1 MTARYRNLM
10 FGDAV
15 KQAQTRMGSREM
27 YGREAAEDAP
37 DQLTANEAAFIAAR
51 DSFYLASS
59 GAGGW
64 PYLQHRGGPA
74 GFVKILD
81 AGTLGFADYRGNRQY
96 ISVGNMAED
105 DRVALFFMDYAN
117 RARLKLLGRMR
128 AVDLD
133 DTLAAQLTDPDY
145 RARPERG
152 LLITVE
158 AYDWNCS
165 QHITPRYPEDQ
176 VTAALAKLQA
186 RIAELEQQLAA
197 QDAGA

>member
-96 ISVGNMAED
+96 ISTGNLRRD
-105 DRVALFFMDYAN
+105 DRVSILAIDFA
-117 RARLKLLGRMR
+117 RRKRLKLLGRAEISEDPDVIAYLNGPGRPEAER
-128 AVDLD
+128 AV
-133 DTLAAQLTDPDY
+133 
-145 RARPERG
+145 
-152 LLITVE
+152 IIHVE
-158 AYDWNCS
+158 AFDWNCP
-165 QHITPRYPEDQ
+165 QHIPLRLTDAERGGEIRHLKD
-176 VTAALAKLQA
+176 
-186 RIAELEQQLAA
+186 RIAELEQQLFALA
-197 QDAGA
+197 